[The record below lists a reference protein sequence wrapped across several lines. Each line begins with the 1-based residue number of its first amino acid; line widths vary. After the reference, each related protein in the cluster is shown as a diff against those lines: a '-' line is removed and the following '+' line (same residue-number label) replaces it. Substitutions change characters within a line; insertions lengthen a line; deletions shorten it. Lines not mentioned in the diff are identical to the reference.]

1 MGGIRTQMRHS
12 GKASWKKCLMSCVMK
27 VTVVGKMGERACGQ
41 THCVCGQRKSS
52 AVRAEGEKGGKQGTG
67 PVCHVGCFLLRAL
80 EGF

>member
-41 THCVCGQRKSS
+41 THCVCGQRK
-52 AVRAEGEKGGKQGTG
+52 AQ
-67 PVCHVGCFLLRAL
+67 L
-80 EGF
+80 